1 MVLEQSTQVAELELS
16 VARLQQREKRLRA
29 VLSSA
34 FTSRESRRDAREELE
49 TLLDKTEA
57 ADDEL
62 QLLGSNGG
70 SHDGSSHDGN
80 GAQDRVDPEE
90 RANSHRGPR
99 TILRRRFRVLGRFLR
114 KVSPA

>member
-16 VARLQQREKRLRA
+16 VARFQQREKRLRA

-49 TLLDKTEA
+49 TLLDNAVA
-57 ADDEL
+57 AEDKL
-62 QLLGSNGG
+62 QLLGLNGG
-70 SHDGSSHDGN
+70 SPDGH
-80 GAQDRVDPEE
+80 GAQDRVESEAP
-90 RANSHRGPR
+90 ANSNHRPR
-99 TILRRRFRVLGRFLR
+99 SILRRRFRGLGRFLR